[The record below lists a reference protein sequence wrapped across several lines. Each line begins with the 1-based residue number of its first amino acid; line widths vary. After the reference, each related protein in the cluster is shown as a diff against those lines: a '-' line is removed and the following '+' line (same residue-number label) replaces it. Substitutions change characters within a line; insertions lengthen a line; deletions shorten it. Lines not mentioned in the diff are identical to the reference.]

1 MSKVVAAAV
10 AGAITLTT
18 AGGLTVAKVLDRDDV
33 TISLDGVAQ
42 QVKVKPGTVAQALE
56 SQGVKVGPHD
66 SVQPELNTKVADGT
80 LIAVSYGRKIGLD
93 VDGHDSTR
101 WTTARTVAEVL
112 QQLSLD
118 NPKNIVSVSRSAGI
132 SRQGLDLSVETA
144 KSVTVKAQGKTYD
157 VTTPGTVADALRV
170 AGIRYDTN
178 DISSPGLGSA
188 LTNGMAI
195 VWTKVDIKSTTR
207 DVTVDFGKKSVNSS
221 SLTEGDTEITTKG
234 VDGVNRQTWVMT
246 YHDGKLVSKKLTA
259 TTKVKAPVTQIT
271 EVGTKAPVATSSSSP
286 SSSSSSSS
294 SDSGSG
300 SSDSPVSGGSTCE
313 ASTYGADDGTAGGPT
328 ASGETFDPSQL
339 TAASKTLPLGSTIRV
354 TNVANGQTV
363 SVRINDRGPYVDG
376 RCLDLSTAAMNAIA
390 PGEGLITVRYGS

>member
-33 TISLDGVAQ
+33 TISLDGVSQ

-56 SQGVKVGPHD
+56 SQGIKVGSHD
-66 SVQPELNTKVADGT
+66 SVQPALDTRVADGT
-80 LIAVSYGRKIGLD
+80 LIAVSYGRKVGLD
-93 VDGHDSTR
+93 VDGRDSTR

-112 QQLSLD
+112 QQLALD

-132 SRQGLDLSVETA
+132 SRQGLNLSVETA
-144 KSVTVKAQGKTYD
+144 KDVTVKAQGKTYD
-157 VTTPGTVADALRV
+157 VTTPGTVADALKV
-170 AGIRYDTN
+170 AGIKYDSN

-195 VWTKVDIKSTTR
+195 AWTKVDIKTSTK
-207 DVTVDFGKKSVNSS
+207 DVAVSFDKKSVESS
-221 SLTEGDTEITTKG
+221 SLTKGDTQITTKG
-234 VDGVNRQTWVMT
+234 VDGINQQTWVMT

-259 TTKVKAPVTQIT
+259 TKKLKAPVTQIT
-271 EVGTKAPVATSSSSP
+271 KVGTKAPATSSSSGSSG
-286 SSSSSSSS
+286 SSSSSGGSS
-294 SDSGSG
+294 SG
-300 SSDSPVSGGSTCE
+300 SSESPVSGGSTCQ
-313 ASTYGADDGTAGGPT
+313 ASTYGAGDGTAGGPT

-354 TNVANGQTV
+354 TNVSNGRTV
-363 SVRINDRGPYVDG
+363 SVRINDRGPYVGG

-390 PGEGLITVRYGS
+390 PGEGLVTVRYGS